1 MSKIEK
7 IEGREILDS
16 RGNPTVSV
24 EVTLA
29 SGVKATAA
37 VPSGAS
43 TGLRE
48 AVELRDG
55 DPLRYAGKGVLTAV
69 SNVNGP
75 IADAVCGQA
84 VTKQREIDQIMLD
97 LDGTLFKKNL
107 GANAILGVSLAVA
120 CAAARESRVPLYAYL
135 GENGPQVLPVPMV
148 NIINGG
154 AHANNNLDVQEFMI
168 IPVGAPSFSEG
179 LRYSVEVF
187 HSLKK
192 LLAASN
198 HTTAVGDEG
207 GFAPNLSSHEEA
219 FALLMQAI
227 EGAGYEPGKEVCLAI
242 DFASSELYREGS
254 YYVGGEKMN
263 ASDLASMI
271 SNWTSRYPLISVE
284 DGMAEEDEAGW
295 QELTRRLG
303 HKIQLIGDDNF
314 VTQARYLEQGIQ
326 NKIANGILIKPNQ
339 VGTLTETL
347 ATIALA
353 KRANYACVISHRS
366 GETSDPTIADLAV
379 ATASGQ
385 IKTGSVCRSE
395 RVEKY
400 NRLLKIELELGK
412 NARYW
417 GRSVFMK
424 ESV

>member
-1 MSKIEK
+1 
-7 IEGREILDS
+7 
-16 RGNPTVSV
+16 
-24 EVTLA
+24 
-29 SGVKATAA
+29 
-37 VPSGAS
+37 
-43 TGLRE
+43 
-48 AVELRDG
+48 
-55 DPLRYAGKGVLTAV
+55 
-69 SNVNGP
+69 
-75 IADAVCGQA
+75 
-84 VTKQREIDQIMLD
+84 
-97 LDGTLFKKNL
+97 
-107 GANAILGVSLAVA
+107 
-120 CAAARESRVPLYAYL
+120 
-135 GENGPQVLPVPMV
+135 
-148 NIINGG
+148 
-154 AHANNNLDVQEFMI
+154 MI